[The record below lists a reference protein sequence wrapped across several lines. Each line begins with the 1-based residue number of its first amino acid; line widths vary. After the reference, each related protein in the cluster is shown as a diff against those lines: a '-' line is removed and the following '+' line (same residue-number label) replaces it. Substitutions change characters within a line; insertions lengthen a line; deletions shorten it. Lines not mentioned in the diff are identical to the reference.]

1 MKHELFAHFAIELSD
16 LGGFDLGVSKVS
28 FNLAQFW

>member
-1 MKHELFAHFAIELSD
+1 MKHERFAHCAIELSD